1 MSKANVQLRA
11 LKGFT
16 QAHQYVRRGGLFRRT
31 RKGADELIRGGYAEE
46 VLTPLQG
53 LVQGAK
59 QLGVGLVVAPGTK
72 QADEIVREAARLR
85 VGLSDQRKAAV
96 QPKPEAGKGG
106 AKAAASKG

>member
-53 LVQGAK
+53 LVQGAR

-85 VGLSDQRKAAV
+85 VGLSDQRKAAA
-96 QPKPEAGKGG
+96 PKPAAGKGG
-106 AKAAASKG
+106 AKTAASKG